1 MESQRPVSQQP
12 QRNGKA
18 VASLVLGI
26 LATVL
31 LFFGGS
37 LLPGV
42 AAIVLAVIGVVL
54 GVQARRELPQGVA
67 GMATAGM
74 VLSIVA
80 LALGALFAVAC
91 IVCAWLF
98 EALL

>member
-1 MESQRPVSQQP
+1 M
-12 QRNGKA
+12 
-18 VASLVLGI
+18 LGI

-42 AAIVLAVIGVVL
+42 ASIVLAVIGVVL
-54 GVQARRELPQGVA
+54 GAQERRELPQGST

-74 VLSIVA
+74 VLSIVV
-80 LALGALFAVAC
+80 LALGALLVIAC
-91 IVCAWLF
+91 IVCAGLF
-98 EALL
+98 AALLWTAGATGR